1 MNVVGRVGSLIS
13 QGVTTV
19 ASPFHPFGGAVDII
33 VVQREG
39 GTYRTTPWCVRF
51 GKFQGV
57 LKVSEKIVTISV
69 NGVDANF
76 HMYLDNS
83 GEAYFLKE
91 VDTRE
96 DGCQQDEDLEQSVEK
111 GSSETGIIDVAD
123 DACEEKSQTVSGG
136 VIELQ
141 MARQEVNNDESSLPV
156 EGFIDEQALDENKE
170 ELLSTSSSFRYESAI
185 GVQLDDDGS
194 RMSESS
200 DSEVVLMT
208 VDGHLIS
215 APVSSSENTD
225 YVQLS
230 TPQFYLV
237 PEEDSGMD
245 VNEVEESPENMEN
258 MQLNTPQS
266 YLVTEQESGMEI
278 NEVEGSTEYQGVYI
292 ENCAEKSPERPT
304 LELCEQSPCSVQEF
318 TTSSDSLLEGVIVN
332 NGTGSSSAAEICAA
346 INELTSHIEIKCN
359 GGDCPEFCAENI
371 QDGPDGSVAKLVVDS
386 SQDQEDLFSSCLGLS
401 ELTKHIENDDSENL
415 PVELETTHFSFID
428 EKIDHAHNDDLDK
441 DKTAEVRPE
450 NEAPNS
456 DIVEIEQAPTTVAVK
471 NSQSAQDNAGDEAT
485 GNMDISEP
493 HLKISPELA
502 KYGLTRSIEI
512 SLCGNL
518 LHANMG
524 IAAAAQAFEAHQIS
538 EGEFKASGAS
548 IIKNKNLI
556 VRCKEKYLPWE
567 KAAALILGMVAF
579 GLEFPSDPLDAI
591 PVEQDVISRLNS
603 RGTSPLPSRGW
614 RFWSIPFRR
623 VKTLEQSNSD
633 SFNDEVSLLSEPPS
647 ESPSVT
653 TAAPSNNK
661 TDSPRKQLMRTNI
674 PTSEQIASLN
684 LKDGQNVI
692 TFSFCTKV
700 LGKQQVDA
708 RIYLWK
714 SNARIVISDVDGT
727 ITKSDVLGQFM
738 PLVGRDWTQSGVAR
752 LFSAIKENGYQLLF
766 LSARAIAQA
775 YLTRNFLHNL
785 KQDGKALP
793 NGPVLISPDGLSY
806 SFIREVVRRKPH
818 EFKIACLEEIRAL
831 FPSDYNPFYAGF
843 GNRDTDELSYRKIG
857 IPKGKIFIINP
868 KGEVAIDNCVDSR
881 SYCSLH
887 TLVNDMFPPTSL
899 TEQEDFNNWNYW
911 KLPFTS
917 IEV

>member
-39 GTYRTTPWCVRF
+39 GNYRTTPWCVRF

-96 DGCQQDEDLEQSVEK
+96 YGCQQDEDLEQSVEK

-123 DACEEKSQTVSGG
+123 DACEEKSQTVSDG

-141 MARQEVNNDESSLPV
+141 MARQEVDNDESSLPV

-170 ELLSTSSSFRYESAI
+170 ELLSTNSSFRYESAI
-185 GVQLDDDGS
+185 GLQLDDDGS

-215 APVSSSENTD
+215 APVCSSENTD

-237 PEEDSGMD
+237 PEEDSGM
-245 VNEVEESPENMEN
+245 EV
-258 MQLNTPQS
+258 
-266 YLVTEQESGMEI
+266 
-278 NEVEGSTEYQGVYI
+278 
-292 ENCAEKSPERPT
+292 
-304 LELCEQSPCSVQEF
+304 
-318 TTSSDSLLEGVIVN
+318 
-332 NGTGSSSAAEICAA
+332 
-346 INELTSHIEIKCN
+346 NELTGHIEIKCN
-359 GGDCPEFCAENI
+359 GRDCPEFCAENI

-401 ELTKHIENDDSENL
+401 ELTKHIENDDLGNF
-415 PVELETTHFSFID
+415 PVELETTHCLFID

-441 DKTAEVRPE
+441 DKTAEVKTE

-456 DIVEIEQAPTTVAVK
+456 DIVEIEQAPTTVAGK

-485 GNMDISEP
+485 GNMDISES

-502 KYGLTRSIEI
+502 KYGLTRSIGI

-603 RGTSPLPSRGW
+603 QGTSPLPSRGW

-623 VKTLEQSNSD
+623 VKTLEQSNSN
-633 SFNDEVSLLSEPPS
+633 SFNDEVSMLSEPPS

-700 LGKQQVDA
+700 LGKQQVH
-708 RIYLWK
+708 YT
-714 SNARIVISDVDGT
+714 T
-727 ITKSDVLGQFM
+727 I
-738 PLVGRDWTQSGVAR
+738 
-752 LFSAIKENGYQLLF
+752 
-766 LSARAIAQA
+766 
-775 YLTRNFLHNL
+775 
-785 KQDGKALP
+785 
-793 NGPVLISPDGLSY
+793 
-806 SFIREVVRRKPH
+806 
-818 EFKIACLEEIRAL
+818 
-831 FPSDYNPFYAGF
+831 
-843 GNRDTDELSYRKIG
+843 
-857 IPKGKIFIINP
+857 
-868 KGEVAIDNCVDSR
+868 
-881 SYCSLH
+881 
-887 TLVNDMFPPTSL
+887 
-899 TEQEDFNNWNYW
+899 
-911 KLPFTS
+911 
-917 IEV
+917 